1 MMLYLRNGIRLQHA
15 IRGDMSKAVGLNL
28 QLFYLSNPTS
38 DVRRSNRHAIA
49 IDPIN
54 GRAAAPLDQELALV
68 DAALPGANRRS
79 SFSLFQDL
87 FGTRL
92 LRSMD
97 SVTGMVR
104 GPFFNLPF
112 KPT

>member
-79 SFSLFQDL
+79 SFSLFS
-87 FGTRL
+87 
-92 LRSMD
+92 RSLSHQAIALD
-97 SVTGMVR
+97 GLGHGDGSR
-104 GPFFNLPF
+104 SILQPSF
-112 KPT
+112 

>member
-15 IRGDMSKAVGLNL
+15 IRRDMSKAVGLNL

-79 SFSLFQDL
+79 SCSLFS
-87 FGTRL
+87 
-92 LRSMD
+92 RSRWHQAIALD
-97 SVTGMVR
+97 GLGHGDGSR
-104 GPFFNLPF
+104 SILQPSF
-112 KPT
+112 